1 MADALVLVDTDVFIW
16 LSRGK
21 EQAARY
27 ASLVVGKRIVLS
39 FVSVAELWL
48 GAEVAG
54 YNEASRRRLA
64 GDIGATTVVAPNNE
78 LTHEWALLAAEA
90 RRAGH
95 ALGQAPQVH
104 DAWIAATAR
113 MHGLPLVTD
122 DHHFDGF
129 PGLTVLRP
137 DA

>member
-1 MADALVLVDTDVFIW
+1 
-16 LSRGK
+16 
-21 EQAARY
+21 
-27 ASLVVGKRIVLS
+27 VGKRIVLS
-39 FVSVAELWL
+39 FASVAELWL

-64 GDIGATTVVAPNNE
+64 GDIGAATVIAPDNE
-78 LTHEWALLAAEA
+78 LTHEWARLTAEA

-95 ALGQAPQVH
+95 ALGQAPHVH

-113 MHGLPLVTD
+113 MYDLPLVTD

-129 PGLTVLRP
+129 SGLTIVRP
-137 DA
+137 AA